1 MAIQNIYLKTLID
14 LSWFIGIIIIV
25 GLILGFLRN
34 TSMDNYQKRFGRQS
48 IYITGIVG
56 VPIHELSHLIVALL
70 FGHKIKEV
78 KFFQVN
84 SENSTLGYVNHSYN
98 SRNIYHQIGNFFIG
112 IAPIICGSLI
122 IILLLK
128 IFVPASLENTNDLLS
143 ANGIFTFLKSIF
155 SLSNFKRLEFY
166 LFLYLVFSICSHI
179 SLSKADIKGA
189 FIGVIFIFIILL
201 ILNVINF
208 DLFSHINIIKY
219 NLLLTNVLI
228 ISVIFSSINLLIS
241 FVLNKIYIY

>member
-1 MAIQNIYLKTLID
+1 MNIADILLKTLID
-14 LSWFIGIIIIV
+14 LSYFIGIIVIA
-25 GLILGFLRN
+25 GLILGYLRN
-34 TSMDNYQKRFGRQS
+34 TSMDNYQRRFGRKA

-84 SENSTLGYVNHSYN
+84 NENRTLGYVNHSYN
-98 SRNIYHQIGNFFIG
+98 PRNIYHQIGNFFIG
-112 IAPIICGSLI
+112 VAPIICGSLI

-128 IFVPASLENTNDLLS
+128 IFVPASLENTTDLLN
-143 ANGIFTFLKSIF
+143 ANGIFKFLRSIF
-155 SLSNFKRLEFY
+155 SLNNFKRPEFY

-201 ILNVINF
+201 IFNVLNV

-241 FVLNKIYIY
+241 LILSKI

>member
-1 MAIQNIYLKTLID
+1 MKIENILLKTLVD
-14 LSWFIGIIIIV
+14 LSWFIGVIVII
-25 GLILGFLRN
+25 GLVLGFLRN
-34 TSMDNYQKRFGRQS
+34 KSMYNYQRKFGRKA

-56 VPIHELSHLIVALL
+56 VPIHELSHLIIAKI

-78 KFFQVN
+78 KFFQAN
-84 SENSTLGYVNHSYN
+84 TGDGTLGYVNHSYN
-98 SRNIYHQIGNFFIG
+98 PKNIYHQIGNFFIG
-112 IAPIICGSLI
+112 IAPILCGSLF

-128 IFVPASLENTNDLLS
+128 IFVPAALESTNDLLS
-143 ANGIFTFLKSIF
+143 ANGLFIFLKNIF
-155 SLSNFKRLEFY
+155 SLSNFKRPEFY

-189 FIGVIFIFIILL
+189 FIGVIFIFLILL
-201 ILNVINF
+201 IFNIINLN
-208 DLFSHINIIKY
+208 LFSYLNMVKY

-241 FVLNKIYIY
+241 FILKKI

>member
-1 MAIQNIYLKTLID
+1 MKIESILLKTLID
-14 LSWFIGIIIIV
+14 LSWFIGIIVIA

-34 TSMDNYQKRFGRQS
+34 TSMGNYQKSFGRKA

-56 VPIHELSHLIVALL
+56 VPLHELSHLVIGLL

-84 SENSTLGYVNHSYN
+84 DENRTLGYVNHSYN
-98 SRNIYHQIGNFFIG
+98 PRNIYHQIGNFFIG
-112 IAPIICGSLI
+112 VAPIICGSLI

-128 IFVPASLENTNDLLS
+128 IFIPSSLETTNNLLS
-143 ANGIFTFLKSIF
+143 TNGIFLFLKSIF
-155 SLSNFKRLEFY
+155 SLSNFKRPEFY

-179 SLSKADIKGA
+179 SLSTADIKGA
-189 FIGVIFIFIILL
+189 FTGVIFIFIVLFIFNVFNLDLL
-201 ILNVINF
+201 
-208 DLFSHINIIKY
+208 SHINIIKY

-228 ISVIFSSINLLIS
+228 ISIIFSSINLLIS
-241 FVLNKIYIY
+241 FIVSRL

>member
-1 MAIQNIYLKTLID
+1 MKIEDILLKTVVD
-14 LSWFIGIIIIV
+14 LFWFIGVIVII
-25 GLILGFLRN
+25 GLVLGFLRN
-34 TSMDNYQKRFGRQS
+34 TSISNYQQKFGRKA

-56 VPIHELSHLIVALL
+56 VPVHELSHLVVAKI

-78 KFFQVN
+78 KFFQAN
-84 SENSTLGYVNHSYN
+84 NGDGTLGYVNHSYN
-98 SRNIYHQIGNFFIG
+98 PKNIYHQIGNFFIG
-112 IAPIICGSLI
+112 IAPILCGSLL

-128 IFVPASLENTNDLLS
+128 IFVPASLESTNDLLS
-143 ANGIFTFLKSIF
+143 ANGLFIFLKNIF
-155 SLSNFKRLEFY
+155 SLANFKRPEFY

-189 FIGVIFIFIILL
+189 FIGVIFIFLLLL
-201 ILNVINF
+201 IFNIINF
-208 DLFSHINIIKY
+208 NLLSYLNMVKY

-241 FVLNKIYIY
+241 FLLKKI

>member
-1 MAIQNIYLKTLID
+1 MTVENILLKSLID
-14 LSWFIGIIIIV
+14 LSWFIGIIVIV

-34 TSMDNYQKRFGRQS
+34 TSMRNYQKKFGRKA
-48 IYITGIVG
+48 IYVTGIVG
-56 VPIHELSHLIVALL
+56 VPVHELSHLILAII

-84 SENSTLGYVNHSYN
+84 NGNGTLGYVNHKYN
-98 SRNIYHQIGNFFIG
+98 PKNIYHQIGNFFIG
-112 IAPIICGSLI
+112 IAPILCGSLL

-128 IFVPASLENTNDLLS
+128 LFVPSSLVVTDDLLS
-143 ANGIFTFLKSIF
+143 VNGIFIFLRNIF
-155 SLSNFKRLEFY
+155 SLSNFKRAEFY

-179 SLSKADIKGA
+179 SLSKSDIKGA

-201 ILNVINF
+201 FFNVLDLNIL
-208 DLFSHINIIKY
+208 SHFNMIKY
-219 NLLLTNVLI
+219 NLLLTNVSI

-241 FVLNKIYIY
+241 FVLSKI

>member
-1 MAIQNIYLKTLID
+1 MKIQNIFLKTLLD
-14 LSWFIGIIIIV
+14 LSWFIGIIIIF

-34 TSMDNYQKRFGRQS
+34 TSMNNYQKGFGKKS

-56 VPIHELSHLIVALL
+56 VPVHEFSHLAVAKV
-70 FGHKIKEV
+70 FGHKINEV
-78 KFFQVN
+78 KFFKFN
-84 SENSTLGYVNHSYN
+84 NEDGTLGYVKHSYN
-98 SRNIYHQIGNFFIG
+98 PKNIYHQIGNFFIG

-128 IFVPASLENTNDLLS
+128 IFIPDSLKSTNDLLS
-143 ANGIFTFLKSIF
+143 LNGLFSFFKSIF

-189 FIGVIFIFIILL
+189 FIGVIFIFILLFIFNVFNLNIL
-201 ILNVINF
+201 
-208 DLFSHINIIKY
+208 SHINIIKY
-219 NLLLTNVLI
+219 NLMLTNVLLV
-228 ISVIFSSINLLIS
+228 SVFFSSINLLIS
-241 FVLNKIYIY
+241 FILSKI

>member
-1 MAIQNIYLKTLID
+1 MNLENIFLKTLID
-14 LSWFIGIIIIV
+14 LLWFIGVIIVV
-25 GLILGFLRN
+25 GLILGFIRN
-34 TSMDNYQKRFGRQS
+34 TSMANYQRRFGRKA
-48 IYITGIVG
+48 IYVTGIVG

-84 SENSTLGYVNHSYN
+84 DENKTLGYVNHSYN
-98 SRNIYHQIGNFFIG
+98 PKNIYHQIGNFFIG
-112 IAPIICGSLI
+112 IAPIICGSFI

-128 IFVPASLENTNDLLS
+128 LFIPASLESTTDLLS
-143 ANGIFTFLKSIF
+143 ANGLLSFLSKIF
-155 SLSNFKRLEFY
+155 SLSNFKRPEFY

-189 FIGVIFIFIILL
+189 LIGVIFIFILLL
-201 ILNVINF
+201 ILNILGLN
-208 DLFSHINIIKY
+208 LMSHFNIIQY

-228 ISVIFSSINLLIS
+228 VSIIFSSINLVIS
-241 FVLNKIYIY
+241 FILNKI

>member
-1 MAIQNIYLKTLID
+1 MIIENIFLKTLID
-14 LSWFIGIIIIV
+14 LSWLLGIIVII
-25 GLILGFLRN
+25 GLLLGLLRN
-34 TSMDNYQKRFGRQS
+34 TAMSNYQKRFGRQA

-84 SENSTLGYVNHSYN
+84 SENRTLGYVNHSYN
-98 SRNIYHQIGNFFIG
+98 PRNIYHQIGNFFIG
-112 IAPIICGSLI
+112 IAPIICGSFIL
-122 IILLLK
+122 ILLIK
-128 IFVPASLENTNDLLS
+128 IFIPAALENTNNLLS
-143 ANGIFTFLKSIF
+143 ANGVFTFLKSIF
-155 SLSNFKRLEFY
+155 SLANFKRLEFY

-201 ILNVINF
+201 FLNILNVNI
-208 DLFSHINIIKY
+208 LVHINIIKY

-228 ISVIFSSINLLIS
+228 VSVIFSSINLFIS
-241 FVLNKIYIY
+241 FILNTI

>member
-1 MAIQNIYLKTLID
+1 MKIENILLKTLVD
-14 LSWFIGIIIIV
+14 LSWFIGVIVII
-25 GLILGFLRN
+25 GLVLGFLRN
-34 TSMDNYQKRFGRQS
+34 KSMYNYQRKFGRKA

-56 VPIHELSHLIVALL
+56 VPIHELSHLIIAKM

-78 KFFQVN
+78 KFFQAN
-84 SENSTLGYVNHSYN
+84 TGDGTLGYVNHSYN
-98 SRNIYHQIGNFFIG
+98 PKNIYHQIGNFFIG
-112 IAPIICGSLI
+112 IAPILCGSLF

-128 IFVPASLENTNDLLS
+128 IFVPASLETTNDLLS
-143 ANGIFTFLKSIF
+143 ANGLFIFLKNIF
-155 SLSNFKRLEFY
+155 SLSNFKRPEFY

-189 FIGVIFIFIILL
+189 FIGVIFIFLILL
-201 ILNVINF
+201 IFNIINLN
-208 DLFSHINIIKY
+208 LFSYLNMVKY

-241 FVLNKIYIY
+241 FILKKI

>member
-1 MAIQNIYLKTLID
+1 MKIENILLKSLID
-14 LSWFIGIIIIV
+14 LSWFIGIIVIA

-34 TSMDNYQKRFGRQS
+34 TSMYNYQKRLGRKA
-48 IYITGIVG
+48 IYITGIIG
-56 VPIHELSHLIVALL
+56 VPVHELSHLIVAIL

-84 SENSTLGYVNHSYN
+84 DENRTLGYVNHSYN
-98 SRNIYHQIGNFFIG
+98 PRNIYHQIGNFFIG

-128 IFVPASLENTNDLLS
+128 IFIPSSLEATNDLVTS
-143 ANGIFTFLKSIF
+143 NGIFTFLKSIF
-155 SLSNFKRLEFY
+155 SLSNFKKPEFY

-179 SLSKADIKGA
+179 SLSTADIKGA

-201 ILNVINF
+201 IFNSINF
-208 DLFSHINIIKY
+208 DLLSYINIIKY

-228 ISVIFSSINLLIS
+228 VSVIFSSINLLIS
-241 FVLNKIYIY
+241 FILSKI